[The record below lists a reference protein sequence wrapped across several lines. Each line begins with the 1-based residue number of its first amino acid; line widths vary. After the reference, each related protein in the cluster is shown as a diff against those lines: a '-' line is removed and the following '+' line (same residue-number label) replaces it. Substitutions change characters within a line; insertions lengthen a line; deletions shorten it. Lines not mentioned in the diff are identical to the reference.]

1 MSAIN
6 NKLPDTHTCK
16 HTPTLACMHMPFGQ
30 TQGKRDFGTI
40 HKDNN
45 IKKKFLNLDLR
56 FFLHYL

>member
-16 HTPTLACMHMPFGQ
+16 HTLTLACMPFGQ
-30 TQGKRDFGTI
+30 TQGKRDFGTT

-45 IKKKFLNLDLR
+45 IKKKF
-56 FFLHYL
+56 